1 MPADPAESLSARSGR
16 AGGFASAAGR
26 AGGFASAAG
35 HAAVLVRVPAEEA
48 EDMGAFLANIRSD
61 LGQARQSAAAVA
73 RLFPA
78 WAPAMARIGAEIAT
92 LDAEAELY
100 VALAQAGL
108 APAPRTGAA
117 AAAGGPA
124 GESG

>member
-1 MPADPAESLSARSGR
+1 MPAESLRSPT
-16 AGGFASAAGR
+16 A
-26 AGGFASAAG
+26 
-35 HAAVLVRVPAEEA
+35 HAAVLVRVPSEEA
-48 EDMGAFLANIRSD
+48 EDMGAFLANIRAD

-78 WAPAMARIGAEIAT
+78 WAPAMARLQAEIAA

-100 VALAQAGL
+100 LALAQAGL
-108 APAPRTGAA
+108 APAPRTR

-124 GESG
+124 GATG